1 MSHPIL
7 DVRNLT
13 VEFTSGKQRVTAVRD
28 ISFQVQPGQTLGI
41 VGESGSGKSVSCL
54 AAMGLVPTPPGHITQ
69 GEILFQPR
77 SSGAT
82 PNA

>member
-13 VEFTSGKQRVTAVRD
+13 VEFTSGQQRVTAVRD

-54 AAMGLVPTPPGHITQ
+54 AAMGLVPTPP
-69 GEILFQPR
+69 
-77 SSGAT
+77 A
-82 PNA
+82 